1 MSRTPDSN
9 LWHWIDTVSKK
20 ILIVEDES
28 DLIKLL
34 KYNLEKE
41 GFRISYAT
49 DGSIAL
55 AEARRDPPD
64 LVILDLML
72 PGLDGL
78 EICRQLRR
86 NDRFA
91 QTPILIL
98 SARSEEADRVVGL
111 EI

>member
-1 MSRTPDSN
+1 METRIRGKVYRVVTLDN
-9 LWHWIDTVSKK
+9 LDLWHSLPIVSKK

-28 DLIKLL
+28 DLVRLL
-34 KYNLEKE
+34 KYSLEKE
-41 GFRISYAT
+41 GFRVNYAT
-49 DGSIAL
+49 DGSVAL
-55 AEARRDPPD
+55 AEVRRDPPD

-91 QTPILIL
+91 
-98 SARSEEADRVVGL
+98 
-111 EI
+111 